1 MDGHA
6 GAAIRPVSSAKY
18 GLVSVSVAARR
29 PRRLS
34 PRCQGRR
41 RLPPNGHDAPVR
53 VRANV
58 VVGVVGRGSVLR
70 LIRND
75 AGGPRLPHAAEALRP
90 AGGQAR
96 SFGTIRNGRIAAGY
110 LLAGAVGLVLGMG
123 FGRAFLYPV
132 PEPPTAMYKRSAAFV
147 AACKAAGA
155 EIARLQ
161 RATFFIDDC
170 SAPIVTPLFGSEGQ
184 VIVSR
189 TVEGLTSDGDGGRAI
204 YSVKMDG
211 RGVDKWHA
219 LEIKRAPGGL
229 TVDASVLPTKQS
241 GLPMSAQR

>member
-1 MDGHA
+1 M
-6 GAAIRPVSSAKY
+6 IRK
-18 GLVSVSVAARR
+18 
-29 PRRLS
+29 
-34 PRCQGRR
+34 
-41 RLPPNGHDAPVR
+41 
-53 VRANV
+53 
-58 VVGVVGRGSVLR
+58 
-70 LIRND
+70 
-75 AGGPRLPHAAEALRP
+75 
-90 AGGQAR
+90 
-96 SFGTIRNGRIAAGY
+96 GRIATGY

-123 FGRAFLYPV
+123 FGRAFLYPE

-161 RATFFIDDC
+161 RATYFIDDC

-189 TVEGLTSDGDGGRAI
+189 TVEGATSDDDGGRAI
-204 YSVKMDG
+204 FSVKMDG

-229 TVDASVLPTKQS
+229 TVDASVLPTKRPE
-241 GLPMSAQR
+241 LPMSAQR